1 MTASNEALKSLL
13 YATADDLLIL
23 GHRNSEWTGLG
34 PLLEEDIA
42 FSSMAQDQMG
52 QSLALYEILH
62 RDLGEQD
69 PDTVAFLRKEN
80 DYRSCHLVEHPIGSY
95 AFSLMRHFLFDQA
108 SYLRFAALAESGF
121 TPLAQVARKLLGE
134 IKYHIMHGNTW
145 VVQVSKGTEESRARM
160 QTALNETF
168 PMALGL
174 FESIEHEQALIDAK
188 VYPGEASLR
197 EQWLQHIEPTIK
209 HAGLT
214 MPDVKQ
220 AETDNKYLGGRKGY
234 HSEHLGGLIEEMGEV
249 LRSDPSA
256 DW

>member
-52 QSLALYEILH
+52 QSLALYEILQ
-62 RDLGEQD
+62 RDLGERD
-69 PDTVAFLRKEN
+69 PDTIAFLRPESE
-80 DYRSCHLVEHPIGSY
+80 YRCCHFVEYPIGSY

-108 SYLRFAALAESGF
+108 SYLRFSALANSSFE
-121 TPLAQVARKLLGE
+121 PLALVSRKLLGE

-145 VVQVSKGTEESRARM
+145 MAQLSRGGEESHARM
-160 QTALNETF
+160 QSALNEAF
-168 PMALGL
+168 PMALGI
-174 FESIEHEQALIDAK
+174 FEELEHEKELVEAE
-188 VYPGEASLR
+188 VYPGSAQLR
-197 EQWLQHIEPTIK
+197 EQWLQHIEPALA
-209 HAGLT
+209 HGGLKL
-214 MPDVKQ
+214 PDLN
-220 AETDNKYLGGRKGY
+220 AMEPGTAFFGGRKGY
-234 HSEHLGGLIEEMGEV
+234 HSEHLASLIEEMGAV

>member
-1 MTASNEALKSLL
+1 MTASNDALKSLL

-34 PLLEEDIA
+34 PILEEDIA

-62 RDLGEQD
+62 RDLGEKD
-69 PDTVAFLRKEN
+69 PDTIAFLRPEAE
-80 DYRSCHLVEHPIGSY
+80 YRCCHLVEYPIGDY

-108 SYLRFAALAESGF
+108 SYLRFASMAQSSFE
-121 TPLAQVARKLLGE
+121 PLAQVARKVLGE

-145 VVQVSKGTEESRARM
+145 VAQVSQGTEESRARM
-160 QTALNETF
+160 QSALNETVSL
-168 PMALGL
+168 ALGL
-174 FESIEHEQALIDAK
+174 FEPLEHEQELIDAG
-188 VYPGEASLR
+188 VYPGAAHLR
-197 EQWLQHIEPTIK
+197 AKWLEHIEPTIA
-209 HAGLT
+209 HAGLQ
-214 MPDVKQ
+214 MPAPAE
-220 AETDNKYLGGRKGY
+220 AETSGKHQGGRKGY
-234 HSEHLGGLIEEMGEV
+234 HSEHLAPLIEEMGEV

>member
-62 RDLGEQD
+62 SDLGEKD
-69 PDTVAFLRKEN
+69 PDTIAFLRAEN
-80 DYRSCHLVEHPIGSY
+80 DYRCCHMVEYPIGDY
-95 AFSLMRHFLFDQA
+95 AFSLVRHFLFDQA
-108 SYLRFAALAESGF
+108 SYLRFAALADSTFE
-121 TPLAQVARKLLGE
+121 PLAQRSRKLLGE

-145 VVQVSKGTEESRARM
+145 VAQVSKGTEESRARM
-160 QTALNETF
+160 QSALNETF
-168 PMALGL
+168 PMAFGL
-174 FESIEHEQALIDAK
+174 FEPIEFEQELIDSK
-188 VYPGEASLR
+188 VYPGEAALR
-197 EQWLQHIEPTIK
+197 EQWLQHIEPTIA

-220 AETDNKYLGGRKGY
+220 AEANEQFRGGRKGF
-234 HSEHLGGLIEEMGEV
+234 HSEHLGPLVTEMGEV
-249 LRSDPSA
+249 LRSDPAA